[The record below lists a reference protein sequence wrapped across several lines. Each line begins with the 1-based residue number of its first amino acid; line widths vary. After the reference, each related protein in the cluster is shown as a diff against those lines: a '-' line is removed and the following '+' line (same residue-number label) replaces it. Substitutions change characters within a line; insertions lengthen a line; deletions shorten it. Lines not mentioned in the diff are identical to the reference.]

1 MLYIVCNDKLLAD
14 FFYLFPRDIKFRLD
28 NQAYLGSLILHL
40 LKTRWSRVLVWI
52 SRIYANS
59 ENAGQKVGVFPYV
72 FFMLRLH
79 INLPFLWTH
88 LQYCTWDFFN
98 LDNWKKILLHLIGYF
113 CEVLKTLKILINVL
127 PPNLFHK
134 LVTFF
139 KRVCLTFLGMRRG

>member
-59 ENAGQKVGVFPYV
+59 ENAGQKVGVFPFV

-79 INLPFLWTH
+79 INLPFL
-88 LQYCTWDFFN
+88 
-98 LDNWKKILLHLIGYF
+98 
-113 CEVLKTLKILINVL
+113 
-127 PPNLFHK
+127 
-134 LVTFF
+134 
-139 KRVCLTFLGMRRG
+139 